1 MRITP
6 IEIRKQEF
14 KRSMRGYDAD
24 EVDTFLDIVAKEY
37 ENLINENEQLDKQVA
52 TLEAELKHFK
62 DVEKTLKH
70 TLYNV
75 QQTSQ
80 LSKENSQKEA
90 SLIRKEA
97 ELAAAQMLEKAKG
110 ELQKMKDEVASLRR
124 QKESFVARLR
134 HLLSSQ
140 LELIEVLAVDDEK
153 AGELKRKATGDA
165 KSTKVDTA
173 PSQTVKPAA
182 VKPNPQARPSRDKD
196 SMPVKNTKTN
206 EKKQDFFK
214 DIFGDNMDVDE
225 ILK

>member
-6 IEIRKQEF
+6 IEIKKQEF

-37 ENLINENEQLDKQVA
+37 ENLINENERLDKQVTA
-52 TLEAELKHFK
+52 LEAELKHFK
-62 DVEKTLKH
+62 DVEKTLKQ

-97 ELAAAQMLEKAKG
+97 ELAAAQMLERAKA
-110 ELQKMKDEVASLRR
+110 EMQKMQDEVASLRR
-124 QKESFVARLR
+124 QKDSFVARLR

-140 LELIEVLAVDDEK
+140 LELIEVLAVDDDK
-153 AGELKRKATGDA
+153 AGKLKGKAKGQPEPART
-165 KSTKVDTA
+165 
-173 PSQTVKPAA
+173 AA
-182 VKPNPQARPSRDKD
+182 VPVQKEKPGAAGNNPAPKPVPKTDNTASKD
-196 SMPVKNTKTN
+196 LKQG

>member
-1 MRITP
+1 
-6 IEIRKQEF
+6 
-14 KRSMRGYDAD
+14 MRGYDAD

-37 ENLINENEQLDKQVA
+37 ENLINENERLDKQVTA
-52 TLEAELKHFK
+52 LQAELKHFK
-62 DVEKTLKH
+62 DVEKTLKQ

-90 SLIRKEA
+90 DLIRKEA
-97 ELAAAQMLEKAKG
+97 ELAAAQMLDKAKA
-110 ELQKMKDEVASLRR
+110 EVQKMKDEVVSLRR

-153 AGELKRKATGDA
+153 TGGLKRKAAGSVRSVKPNT
-165 KSTKVDTA
+165 TPT
-173 PSQTVKPAA
+173 QTVKPADAKPSPASKPVQNQGNPPA
-182 VKPNPQARPSRDKD
+182 VD
-196 SMPVKNTKTN
+196 TKAK

>member
-1 MRITP
+1 
-6 IEIRKQEF
+6 
-14 KRSMRGYDAD
+14 MRGYDAD

-37 ENLINENEQLDKQVA
+37 ENLINENERLDKQVTA
-52 TLEAELKHFK
+52 LEAELKHFK
-62 DVEKTLKH
+62 DVEKTLKQ

-97 ELAAAQMLEKAKG
+97 ELAAAQMLEKAKA
-110 ELQKMKDEVASLRR
+110 EMQKMKDEVASLRR
-124 QKESFVARLR
+124 QKDSFVARLR

-153 AGELKRKATGDA
+153 ANQLKGKAA
-165 KSTKVDTA
+165 NQPKPIKTA
-173 PSQTVKPAA
+173 AA
-182 VKPNPQARPSRDKD
+182 APVQQQKQAAAKPNPAPRPAPKTDNTQAKD
-196 SMPVKNTKTN
+196 SKPA